1 MNPQD
6 ENWFSRNKEAILG
19 IAVAV
24 LVLNIVLFLF
34 VPTNYPVSVDV
45 ETFAYDAHDASFQEQ
60 HTLTLTGIRSA
71 YVLKPDLFSGEISLD
86 GASPVRLELTRENGR
101 WVGTLPEHSPVSAFY
116 AARDFQ
122 KLVLVL
128 SENDNH
134 FLAPEARNARA
145 AQVMLDSY
153 LSE

>member
-1 MNPQD
+1 MNPQE

-34 VPTNYPVSVDV
+34 VPTNYSVSVDT
-45 ETFAYDAHDASFQEQ
+45 ETSAYDAQDAAFQEP
-60 HTLTLTGIRSA
+60 HTLTLTGTRSA

-86 GASPVRLELTRENGR
+86 GASPVHLELVRENGR
-101 WVGTLPEHSPVSAFY
+101 WVGTIPEQSPVSAVY

-128 SENDNH
+128 SADEDH

-145 AQVMLDSY
+145 AQVMLHSY